1 MRCMPAAFRKGQAP
15 LRSLHEQY
23 EVEIWQELEPIRARW
38 DALERTGVSTP
49 FQSYAWISAL
59 LDTVGR
65 SLGAEPHTAI
75 VKDRNSGEDLMLLPL
90 VRSRRRLLHFVE
102 IPDFG
107 ASDYN
112 SPIVSRTIASDHRR
126 VAESWDAAMR
136 ALPAGDV
143 LHISKVPEVVS
154 HAPNPF
160 LRLQR
165 VRTEVY
171 SSWQIALPENLS
183 ELEQSL
189 SSSTRRQIRRRTRQL
204 ETAGPLQYVVPSSG
218 AEAKALFDVLR
229 QQRQPRFAALGRYDI
244 LASAPHRTFY
254 NRIVESGYDNGVAA
268 VHALQV
274 GDETVATAFGL
285 QWQKRFH
292 LLMTSMAGGRWLEN
306 SPGMVM
312 IWKLIT
318 HMHAKGCR
326 TFDFTIGD
334 EPYKRHFGAT
344 ECTLSEYFRALS
356 PMGRPYT
363 AGLWLRPA
371 LVAAKR
377 KLVKTQSERST
388 ERPAPPAGV
397 KGTV

>member
-1 MRCMPAAFRKGQAP
+1 
-15 LRSLHEQY
+15 LRSSHEQY
-23 EVEIWQELEPIRARW
+23 EVEIWRELEPIRARW
-38 DALERTGVSTP
+38 EMFERTGVSTP
-49 FQSYAWISAL
+49 FQSYAWASAL

-65 SLGAEPHTAI
+65 SLGAEPYIAI

-90 VRSRRRLLHFVE
+90 VRSRRRLLNFVE
-102 IPDFG
+102 MPDFG

-112 SPIVSRTIASDHRR
+112 SPIVSRTIASDPRR
-126 VAESWDAAMR
+126 VAESWDAAMQ

-143 LHISKVPEVVS
+143 FRISKVPEVVC

-171 SSWQIALPENLS
+171 SSWQIALPENLR
-183 ELEQSL
+183 ELEEHL

-204 ETAGPLQYVVPSSG
+204 ETAGPLRYVVPASG

-229 QQRQPRFAALGRYDI
+229 QQRQSRFAALGRYDI
-244 LASAPHRTFY
+244 LASAPHRAFY
-254 NRIVESGYDNGVAA
+254 DRITESGFGNGIV
-268 VHALQV
+268 VIHALQV
-274 GDETVATAFGL
+274 GDETVAAAFGL

-312 IWKLIT
+312 IWKLIA

-356 PMGRPYT
+356 PMGQPYT

-377 KLVKTQSERST
+377 KLVKTQSERSS

-397 KGTV
+397 KATV